1 MRRIALDEKPCKS
14 EYLDFYLS
22 RLVVQWRERVRGRA
36 VLTLKAGETFLG
48 VVDNDRGSYL
58 FIGQHV

>member
-14 EYLDFYLS
+14 EYLDFSLS

>member
-1 MRRIALDEKPCKS
+1 MRRIALNEKPCKS

-22 RLVVQWRERVRGRA
+22 RLVVQWRERLRGRA

-58 FIGQHV
+58 FIGQHG